1 MQIYL
6 TGATGYLGMNL
17 LYNLI
22 KSQDVGEIRLLVR
35 NIDSLKNLM
44 EAISNNED
52 SIKKAIKDKITY
64 QVGSLPDTELDLSG
78 INCIV
83 HAAALRGP
91 AIKKRGYKGLVD
103 VNIFGTRQ
111 VVSSVKQ
118 YKCQKTIFISSQSVY
133 LNNPNL
139 PWKESAIPAPADL
152 YSATKYAGEE
162 LIKELAIEGLQYVII
177 RASHLYG
184 HGFNMRKNELES
196 IFAQRVIESKPLYI
210 FGDGKRRLDFC
221 HVQDIITATCKII
234 FGSGDEI
241 WNQVYNIGQGD
252 PLTIYEIANIFRE
265 AAEKLQLKPV
275 EIIFAKQEHEDS
287 YPVLWLDI
295 SKAKELLNWEPRV
308 SLQQGIEELLKQR
321 IKTG

>member
-6 TGATGYLGMNL
+6 TGATGYFGVNL
-17 LYNLI
+17 ICNLI
-22 KSQDVGEIRLLVR
+22 KSQDVDEIRLLVR
-35 NIDSLKNLM
+35 NKENLKNLM
-44 EAISNNED
+44 ETISSNED
-52 SIKKAIKDKITY
+52 SIKKAIMDKITC
-64 QVGSLPDTELDLSG
+64 QMGSLPDTELDLSG

-83 HAAALRGP
+83 HAAALRGS
-91 AIKKRGYKGLVD
+91 AIKKSGYKGLVD

-139 PWKESAIPAPADL
+139 PWKETAIPAPVDM
-152 YSATKYAGEE
+152 YSATKYVGEE
-162 LIKELAIEGLQYVII
+162 LIKELANVGLQYVLI

-184 HGFNMRKNELES
+184 HGFNMKKNELES
-196 IFAQRVIESKPLYI
+196 IFAQRVIEGKPLYI
-210 FGDGKRRLDFC
+210 YGDGKRRLNFC
-221 HVQDIITATCKII
+221 HIQDIIAVVYKLI
-234 FGSGDEI
+234 FESGDEN

-252 PLTIYEIANIFRE
+252 PLTIYEIANIYRE

-275 EIIFAKQEHEDS
+275 EIKFAKQEHEDA

-295 SKAKELLNWEPRV
+295 SKVKEFLNWEPKV
-308 SLQQGIEELLKQR
+308 SLQQGIEEILKQ
-321 IKTG
+321 KMKSG